1 MQLLLQMLAI
11 SSASSYWCNRMVFWQ
26 ISARFCGV
34 CGCFNL
40 RLWVCWPSHWLC
52 GKFRVSLWS
61 ADQLCFRWWRV
72 YICKEGKKACCS
84 KPWKWAHCSM
94 FDNLLVN
101 TNAVQVNSQ
110 ECTAKAHDLGTHT
123 VWFDHQTQP
132 ERSLC
137 PGKKQPTGLCWLSC
151 LQDLFAS
158 SDSGLFISNRTAKEA
173 EEFFLFLLIA
183 AILNAKTSKKERH
196 RCIWWSWW

>member
-1 MQLLLQMLAI
+1 
-11 SSASSYWCNRMVFWQ
+11 
-26 ISARFCGV
+26 
-34 CGCFNL
+34 
-40 RLWVCWPSHWLC
+40 
-52 GKFRVSLWS
+52 
-61 ADQLCFRWWRV
+61 
-72 YICKEGKKACCS
+72 
-84 KPWKWAHCSM
+84 M

-110 ECTAKAHDLGTHT
+110 ECTAKAHDLDTHT

-151 LQDLFAS
+151 LQDLFES

-173 EEFFLFLLIA
+173 EEFFLIFIDCCDPECQNLQKGEAPVHMVVMVVAVGGNAEQEFMLLPQLI
-183 AILNAKTSKKERH
+183 
-196 RCIWWSWW
+196 